1 MCFLCSRG
9 NKVGD
14 RLIYKQGIKCSERC
28 AQRSASRL
36 NHITLS
42 VLRAKNDQIIAVW
55 YSSNEYNVYGS
66 PGDRRQTELQWK
78 GIFEQNSEEIWI
90 LHGTQTGRAVLL
102 HLLSI
107 LIQPKDMTLS
117 VHNGLTL
124 PRRSTRGPH
133 LWLGDMSISEKW
145 ERDLYSL
152 KNFQIILIMI
162 LFSPSSSHLPASS
175 KRSELEV

>member
-14 RLIYKQGIKCSERC
+14 RLIYKQGIKCSEIC

-55 YSSNEYNVYGS
+55 NSSNEYNVCN
-66 PGDRRQTELQWK
+66 PWWQKTEFQRK
-78 GIFEQNSEEIWI
+78 GNIWTEFWRHWI

-124 PRRSTRGPH
+124 PRRSTRGYH
-133 LWLGDMSISEKW
+133 LWLWDMSISEKW
-145 ERDLYSL
+145 RGTSAAW
-152 KNFQIILIMI
+152 KT
-162 LFSPSSSHLPASS
+162 S
-175 KRSELEV
+175 R

>member
-14 RLIYKQGIKCSERC
+14 RLIYKQGIKCSEIC

-55 YSSNEYNVYGS
+55 NSSNEYNVYVT
-66 PGDRRQTELQWK
+66 PGDRRQSFREK
-78 GIFEQNSEEIWI
+78 VIFEQNSEEIWI
-90 LHGTQTGRAVLL
+90 LHSTQTGRAVLL

-124 PRRSTRGPH
+124 PRRSTRGYH

-162 LFSPSSSHLPASS
+162 LFSPFSSPLPSSSR
-175 KRSELEV
+175 KSELEV